1 MTRPSSKQSSK
12 QPSKPK
18 RQAPKKRSTGASS
31 ASMSLRGY
39 LDDSRDLFTSLILVI
54 PLFIVYQLGLLM
66 TGGIRNGVDFITDLI
81 WMAAGDQMLV
91 YVLVNLA
98 VLLAFGVGLIVLRK
112 KGTFKPQIWPWVVGE
127 STIYALLFGTVVI
140 QLMSALGLGAL
151 LQVGGAEAAEYGV
164 FTSIIL
170 SLGAGVYEETVF
182 RLIGMGGLFW
192 MGVRLFKLPTWLAAV
207 GAVLLSS
214 LIFSAIHYVG
224 PLGDVFALGSF
235 LYRFFAGIV
244 LAVIFYLRGFAVAVY
259 THAIYDIIV
268 MVFH

>member
-1 MTRPSSKQSSK
+1 MARQSSK
-12 QPSKPK
+12 SSPKKQPKKP
-18 RQAPKKRSTGASS
+18 PKKRASS
-31 ASMSLRGY
+31 SSFSLKGY
-39 LDDSRDLFTSLILVI
+39 MDDSRDLFTSIILVI
-54 PLFIVYQLGLLM
+54 PLFIIYQLGLLM
-66 TGGIRNGVDFITDLI
+66 TGGIRNGVDFVTDLI
-81 WMAAGDQMLV
+81 WMAAGDDMLV
-91 YVLVNLA
+91 YVLVNLG
-98 VLLAFGVGLIVLRK
+98 VLLAFGVGLAVLRNQ
-112 KGTFKPQIWPWVVGE
+112 GTFKPQIWPWVVGE

-151 LQVGGAEAAEYGV
+151 LQVGGAGAADYGI

-182 RLIGMGGLFW
+182 RLIGMGGLFLA
-192 MGVRLFKLPTWLAAV
+192 GVRLFKLPTWLAAV
-207 GAVLLSS
+207 GAVLVSS

-224 PLGDVFALGSF
+224 PLADAFALGSF
-235 LYRFFAGIV
+235 LYRFFAGVI